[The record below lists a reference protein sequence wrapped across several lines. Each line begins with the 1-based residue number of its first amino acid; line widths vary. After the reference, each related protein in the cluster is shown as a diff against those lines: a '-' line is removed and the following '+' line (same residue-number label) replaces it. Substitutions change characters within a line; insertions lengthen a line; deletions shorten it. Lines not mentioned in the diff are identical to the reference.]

1 MQRSAGHAVPG
12 EARPDRPEGPGFPI
26 LEAANS
32 LMSFFQA
39 KLEQEEIFH
48 KVPPKST
55 DPVHFF
61 SRYSLLQNVNI
72 MLLDSRLGPTLSCLV
87 AEKS

>member
-12 EARPDRPEGPGFPI
+12 AARPDRPEGPGFPI

-39 KLEQEEIFH
+39 KLEQWEIVCSSFTR
-48 KVPPKST
+48 V
-55 DPVHFF
+55 
-61 SRYSLLQNVNI
+61 
-72 MLLDSRLGPTLSCLV
+72 TLS
-87 AEKS
+87 KSQTFPPQDDWGQSSCSCHCSQTAALMGTADVM